1 MISGIRFSVQKA
13 RTSSSVRFWF
23 MMDSHWLTRMV
34 KDIGLQLMTKK
45 ITGYAGILWTS
56 WQWYP
61 SKGYN
66 AYATGSVTHFDA
78 AKLLEDYGNSVYTHE
93 MTHNSDGAIYFEGYG
108 RREGW
113 VRNSMLGDSCNLHR
127 AQMNQLLRS
136 ILSSRW
142 TRILR
147 HVCIPIISRTC
158 SKCSRPATLCPWYVW
173 HDLHLGLSR
182 RYFML
187 KQSDAA
193 KLQWFRKMEN
203 YYITDK
209 YGKGDPRWKPD
220 AKLYS
225 WGNQAAEDLW
235 LPDWKWCDHS

>member
-34 KDIGLQLMTKK
+34 KDIGLQLMTK

-56 WQWYP
+56 WQGYP

-108 RREGW
+108 RREGLGA
-113 VRNSMLGDSCNLHR
+113 NSMLGDSCNLRR

-147 HVCIPIISRTC
+147 HVCIPIISRNVFKMQQTC
-158 SKCSRPATLCPWYVW
+158 NTMSMVCLTWSTPWT
-173 HDLHLGLSR
+173 
-182 RYFML
+182 
-187 KQSDAA
+187 
-193 KLQWFRKMEN
+193 
-203 YYITDK
+203 I
-209 YGKGDPRWKPD
+209 
-220 AKLYS
+220 
-225 WGNQAAEDLW
+225 
-235 LPDWKWCDHS
+235 